1 MYDLT
6 SYVIR
11 FSSAIILIK
20 VVTSHYG
27 LGMNVSLQLVALL
40 RETAGAVLAQAAHL
54 LSVQGSGKSS
64 GNWSDHICNQD

>member
-11 FSSAIILIK
+11 FASAIILIK

-27 LGMNVSLQLVALL
+27 LGMNVSLQLVALF
-40 RETAGAVLAQAAHL
+40 
-54 LSVQGSGKSS
+54 
-64 GNWSDHICNQD
+64 